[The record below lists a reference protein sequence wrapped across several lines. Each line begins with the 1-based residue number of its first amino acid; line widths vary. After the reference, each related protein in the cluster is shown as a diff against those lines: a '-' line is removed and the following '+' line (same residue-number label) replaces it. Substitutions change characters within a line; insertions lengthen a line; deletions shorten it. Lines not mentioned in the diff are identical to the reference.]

1 MPNWF
6 QFVLDVISDFLCG
19 LYEIAHKIWIGMQSD
34 PKDFQTLIGGG
45 LALFGVLLTLLYN
58 GKRLRKQ
65 LDHASQLYK
74 QRHDREVE
82 ARRTSVRDALLAEL
96 AVISRFL
103 RDEYEQAQQAIDP
116 SWPRV
121 AEANGAALHALGDE
135 NLASDA
141 RSDVEEPPAPYRF
154 SMPDR
159 DLVYRSLIGQISAL
173 RHDEVSKVIEIY
185 DAFERFKSWV
195 SENGDLANGTD
206 VFLIPFEKIG
216 TLIRKIQDTNEDIHR
231 AIASL
236 SVP

>member
-6 QFVLDVISDFLCG
+6 QFVPDVISAFLCG

-65 LDHASQLYK
+65 LDHASQLDK

-82 ARRTSVRDALLAEL
+82 ARRTSVRDALSAEL

-103 RDEYEQAQQAIDP
+103 QYEVEQARRAIDRER
-116 SWPRV
+116 SNL
-121 AEANGAALHALGDE
+121 AEARGAEAQALNDE
-135 NLASDA
+135 ASTLDA
-141 RSDVEEPPAPYRF
+141 GRDVDGHLAPYRF

-159 DLVYRSLIGQISAL
+159 DLVYRSLIGQMPAL
-173 RHDEVSKVIEIY
+173 NHEEVAKIIATY
-185 DAFERFKSWV
+185 DAYRSFKSWV
-195 SENGDLANGTD
+195 FENGDLVDGTD
-206 VFLIPFEKIG
+206 VLLIPFEEVE
-216 TLIRKIQDTNEDIHR
+216 TLIQKMQEANEQMNLI
-231 AIASL
+231 IAYL
-236 SVP
+236 E